1 MPDLELEQEGQRQM
15 LVEIFESVGAPAEIK
30 PFCQGSHGA
39 QGSKSSAVN
48 LQSLATKL
56 NQMSLSSSAERS
68 ILYEFFEQLRQIQNQ
83 MNRLNEN
90 FKDERRHR
98 KRLQE
103 ALYRKVG

>member
-1 MPDLELEQEGQRQM
+1 MPDLELEQEGQRQL
-15 LVEIFESVGAPAEIK
+15 LVEIFESVGEPTEIK
-30 PFCQGSHGA
+30 PTGRGHGV

-56 NQMSLSSSAERS
+56 NQISLSSSSERS
-68 ILYEFFEQLRQIQNQ
+68 ILYEFYEQLRQIQSQ

-90 FKDERRHR
+90 FKEERRHR

-103 ALYRKVG
+103 AVYRKVG